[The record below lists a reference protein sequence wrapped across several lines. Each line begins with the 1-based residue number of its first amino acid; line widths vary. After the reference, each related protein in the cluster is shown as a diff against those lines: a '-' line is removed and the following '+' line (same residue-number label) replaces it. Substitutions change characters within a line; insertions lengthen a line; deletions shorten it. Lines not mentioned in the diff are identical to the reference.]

1 MNEEMASL
9 YESVQR
15 TLDWE
20 KEYKDSNPDW
30 FQTVEAQERYAGM
43 IGAYEHVLVM
53 ILSTSYLFGHTK
65 SSGIKPTD
73 WGLLNRIKRKIW
85 GKKNE

>member
-15 TLDWE
+15 TLDLE
-20 KEYKDSNPDW
+20 KEYQDNHPDW
-30 FQTVEAQERYAGM
+30 AAEKQERYAGTV
-43 IGAYEHVLVM
+43 GAYQHVLEM

-85 GKKNE
+85 GKHHG